1 MSPFQT
7 LVILILYIPALII
20 CVMLGTKKGH
30 SNLGW
35 ITGLL
40 LGWIGVVIML
50 LVGKTH
56 DQEVRDARRRFRVEA
71 EARGEV
77 VPSEDKPMGLLAA
90 YHEARN
96 YKEDS

>member
-1 MSPFQT
+1 MSPSQI
-7 LVILILYIPALII
+7 LVGVILYIPALII
-20 CVMLGTKKGH
+20 CVKLGNKKGH

-56 DQEVRDARRRFRVEA
+56 DQEVRDARRRIRVEA

-77 VPSEDKPMGLLAA
+77 VQPDEDKPVGLLAA
-90 YHEARN
+90 YREARN
-96 YKEDS
+96 YKE